1 VDPNSKTPE
10 SIDPE
15 TAIRL
20 LELEL
25 MQERAARQKKA
36 ASYNGLRIASF
47 MFLVIIVLAA
57 ALAFYYVFFLG
68 GLDRARGRRSQET
81 NPNAT
86 ELSEP

>member
-1 VDPNSKTPE
+1 MDPNSKTPE

-25 MQERAARQKKA
+25 MQKRAARQKKA
-36 ASYNGLRIASF
+36 ASYNGFRMASF
-47 MFLVIIVLAA
+47 MFLVVIVLAA